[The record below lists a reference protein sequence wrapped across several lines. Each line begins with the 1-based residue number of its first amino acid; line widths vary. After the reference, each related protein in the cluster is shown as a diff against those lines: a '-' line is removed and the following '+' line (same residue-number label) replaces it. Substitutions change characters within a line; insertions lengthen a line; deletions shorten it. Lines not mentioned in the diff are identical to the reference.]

1 MRISARGS
9 TRKTQALAKEL
20 VRFCAH
26 SLMTSRL
33 VNTLEVR
40 IEFVDD
46 LDHLDGECDY
56 EDYGDPRPKDFIV
69 RIKDSL
75 PLHKQL
81 RTICHEMVH
90 VKQYARG
97 ELRYMCRPARHT
109 KFQGTLYP
117 EDIDY
122 WARPWEIE
130 AFDKEKDL
138 FTDWLKVKKIK
149 RIKDL
154 ETA

>member
-1 MRISARGS
+1 
-9 TRKTQALAKEL
+9 
-20 VRFCAH
+20 
-26 SLMTSRL
+26 MTSRL
-33 VNTLEVR
+33 VYTLEVR

-97 ELRYMCRPARHT
+97 ELRYMSRPARHT
-109 KFQGTLYP
+109 KFQGTLYS

-122 WARPWEIE
+122 WTRPWEIE

-138 FTDWLKVKKIK
+138 FADWLKVKKIK